1 MYIVEWYDCEGNRHE
16 RAFNS
21 QEAAKAES
29 AALEKEFDHV
39 AIIWEANLT

>member
-1 MYIVEWYDCEGNRHE
+1 MYIVEWYDREGNRHE

-21 QEAAKAES
+21 QEAAKMEA

-39 AIIWEANLT
+39 AILWEATLT